1 MNVSERDL
9 VAAAAAGD
17 PAAFACLVER
27 HRSRVDA
34 VVRRLLPPD
43 EAEDVTQEALLRA
56 YLGISTLRDPD
67 RFLGWVCGIAIN
79 VAKMRLRRL
88 ALQRRVAVGA
98 AGVATSEDHE
108 LLRAVQDAVDLL
120 PAGQRDVVLMHYV
133 DDLSCDEIA
142 RLLDTTPGAVRVR
155 LHRARAQ
162 LRRRLAPLA
171 PVPIEPRKEQRM
183 IPMTLDDVLVRVAP
197 DDPSSVVADQRIV
210 VLREEDGERLLPI
223 WIGAA
228 EGNAVAFP
236 LRGSAPA
243 RPMSSDL
250 MVELLRA
257 TGARVERV
265 AVTALREKTF
275 YGTVVL
281 AAVDGR
287 TEELDARPSDAIALA
302 VRVGAPILAAD
313 EVIDEAGATKAE
325 LGERMDSEA
334 TRAGYDL
341 PEGSWTS
348 LSTALLES
356 LHRPPK

>member
-1 MNVSERDL
+1 
-9 VAAAAAGD
+9 
-17 PAAFACLVER
+17 
-27 HRSRVDA
+27 
-34 VVRRLLPPD
+34 
-43 EAEDVTQEALLRA
+43 
-56 YLGISTLRDPD
+56 
-67 RFLGWVCGIAIN
+67 
-79 VAKMRLRRL
+79 
-88 ALQRRVAVGA
+88 
-98 AGVATSEDHE
+98 
-108 LLRAVQDAVDLL
+108 
-120 PAGQRDVVLMHYV
+120 
-133 DDLSCDEIA
+133 
-142 RLLDTTPGAVRVR
+142 
-155 LHRARAQ
+155 
-162 LRRRLAPLA
+162 
-171 PVPIEPRKEQRM
+171 M